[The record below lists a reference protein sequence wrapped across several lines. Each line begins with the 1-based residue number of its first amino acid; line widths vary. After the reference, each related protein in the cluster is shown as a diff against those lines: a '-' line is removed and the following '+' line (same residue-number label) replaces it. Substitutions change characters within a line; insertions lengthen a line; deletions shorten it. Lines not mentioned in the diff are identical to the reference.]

1 MRVVVHKV
9 TLCYFAVFLLL
20 SAVMIPVSKARSDPQ
35 DEKSPV
41 RIERVVIVGNEKT
54 DRDVILREMKLKT
67 GDRYVPLYVERDRKR
82 LQSLDLFNRVDIQ
95 PISTGEG
102 VALLVI
108 VSERWYWMPYPILF
122 YNERDV
128 KKLSYG
134 AGLAHLNVRGRAE
147 KVQFSGWL
155 GYNPGLYL
163 YYHNPW
169 FGGQQKFYFSGRT
182 YYTSVESRVNTVETF
197 DEQHTGIELTVGKR
211 WGFHTFGQL
220 EMGVKQI
227 SFPER
232 FNPIS
237 WTGTGNDRQSVAGV
251 SIRYD
256 NRDFI
261 FYPRKGVYLKLNAKT
276 LYWPDAFHSLR
287 IGQDARVYLP
297 LPGQSTLAM
306 RSAYSRVLGDSPAYA
321 RYYLGYNERIRGHFD
336 YRDAGNHRWL
346 SSLELRI
353 PIVPIQYAS
362 LATTTAGF
370 GRYLTNLP
378 FGLGM
383 GFYIDTGAVWM
394 EGAYPGALKS
404 GYGVGLH
411 LRVPYIHVI
420 RIEYGRSMEGRSE
433 WIFDLGVMF

>member
-1 MRVVVHKV
+1 VSAVVHKALFCCFTV
-9 TLCYFAVFLLL
+9 ILLL
-20 SAVMIPVSKARSDPQ
+20 SAVMEARSDSDPK
-35 DEKSPV
+35 ENGTLV
-41 RIERVVIVGNEKT
+41 RIERIIIVGNEKT
-54 DRDVILREMKLKT
+54 DRKVILREMKVKT
-67 GDRYVPLYVERDRKR
+67 GDRYIPLHVERDRKR

-108 VSERWYWMPYPILF
+108 VSERWYWMPYPIFF

-147 KVQFSGWL
+147 KLQLSGWL
-155 GYNPGLYL
+155 GYNPGLFL

-169 FGGQQKFYFSGRT
+169 FGGHHKFYFSGRT
-182 YYTSVESRVNTVETF
+182 YYSSVESRVNTVDTF
-197 DEQHTGIELTVGKR
+197 DEQHAGIELTVGKR

-220 EMGVKQI
+220 EMGFKRI

-232 FNPIS
+232 FKRIS
-237 WTGTGNDRQSVAGV
+237 WTGTGSDRQSFAGF

-256 NRDFI
+256 SRDFI
-261 FYPRKGVYLKLNAKT
+261 FYPRQGLYLKLSAKT
-276 LYWPDAFHSLR
+276 LYWPEEFYSLR
-287 IGQDARVYLP
+287 VGQDARVYLP

-306 RSAYSRVLGDSPAYA
+306 RSAYSRVLKDSPVYG
-321 RYYLGYNERIRGHFD
+321 RYYLGYNERIRGHFE
-336 YRDAGNHRWL
+336 YREAGNHRWL

-353 PIVPIQYAS
+353 PIVPIQYIS
-362 LATTTAGF
+362 LVSATSGL
-370 GRYLTNLP
+370 GRYLTHLP
-378 FGLGM
+378 FGLNM
-383 GFYIDTGAVWM
+383 GFYIDAGAVWM
-394 EGAYPGALKS
+394 EGSYPDALKS
-404 GYGVGLH
+404 GYGVGWH

-420 RIEYGRSMEGRSE
+420 RIEYGRSMEGRSQ